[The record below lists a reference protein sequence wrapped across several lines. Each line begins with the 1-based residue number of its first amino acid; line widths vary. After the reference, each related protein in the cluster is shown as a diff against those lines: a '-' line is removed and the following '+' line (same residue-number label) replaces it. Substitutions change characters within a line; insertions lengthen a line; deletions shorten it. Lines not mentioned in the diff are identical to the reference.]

1 MIHNIDTFC
10 KVFNLNKNKLVNNF
24 NKSHAKEMAE
34 AKEVDDYELLY
45 LNE

>member
-10 KVFNLNKNKLVNNF
+10 KVFNLDRNQLVNNF
-24 NKSHAKEMAE
+24 EKSHVKEMAE
-34 AKEVDDYELLY
+34 EHEVTNYELLY